1 MEIGASLATQMA
13 YYQGDDGEIVADN
26 EWIVC
31 GFNGAV
37 PEYVKYL
44 TDLDRFFV
52 KATDDDNAE
61 RVIEAGD
68 PVYVRGWDDSTHDYV
83 YSKVGAVAGME
94 GEFKYGDT
102 NTDYGTAS
110 IKDPYAVPANLVVAL
125 DDGRTKTAWFA
136 GHNMQ
141 LWSRYQF
148 LDCDVAGSLAVAE
161 EMMNDSTQWTA
172 FHLFDSTS
180 WKHVSWKD
188 VDVRKYMNNIR
199 YTRFECHYYPHGST
213 WAGSA
218 SDKMHTPVKH
228 SFLQK
233 ILVNSDAFLENVA
246 SQANRSWYSDDET
259 HHTVDRFWLPD
270 CGLLRSAAYT
280 NGAEKYGEDYKDCI
294 IGLCE
299 EQGFVDCMYKTFI
312 NGARGAG
319 GNYLRSKY
327 ASGGTV
333 YAVAG
338 DKIYNAAPGGWYRNN
353 GFAPACTIG

>member
-1 MEIGASLATQMA
+1 MEIGSSLATQMA

-52 KATDDDNAE
+52 KSTDDGNAE
-61 RVIEAGD
+61 RTIEAGD

-110 IKDPYAVPANLVVAL
+110 IKDPYAVPAHLVVAL

-148 LDCDVAGSLAVAE
+148 LDCDVAGSLAAAE
-161 EMMNDSTQWTA
+161 EMMNDSSQ
-172 FHLFDSTS
+172 STTFYLEV
-180 WKHVSWKD
+180 WKYATI
-188 VDVRKYMNNIR
+188 RQYMNNINS
-199 YTRFECHYYPHGST
+199 TTIECHYYPHGSGY
-213 WAGSA
+213 AFDG
-218 SDKMHTPVKH
+218 DMHVHTKR

-233 ILVNSDAFLENVA
+233 ILVNSEAFLENVA
-246 SQANRSWYSDDET
+246 S
-259 HHTVDRFWLPD
+259 
-270 CGLLRSAAYT
+270 
-280 NGAEKYGEDYKDCI
+280 
-294 IGLCE
+294 
-299 EQGFVDCMYKTFI
+299 
-312 NGARGAG
+312 
-319 GNYLRSKY
+319 
-327 ASGGTV
+327 
-333 YAVAG
+333 
-338 DKIYNAAPGGWYRNN
+338 
-353 GFAPACTIG
+353 